1 MTANVLGLD
10 TGLANAGAARITT
23 DGRVDTWAFET
34 PRLDADAPAAD
45 TAARIRTVVRWC
57 VGRATTDTALVVVE
71 ELPHAT
77 EFGQHD
83 VRAAILWGVVDQLAR
98 HGLLVALVN
107 PTSMK
112 ARIAGNGRADKAQ
125 VRHAVRHLYPR
136 QGLDRIGPDQADAV
150 GLATLGI
157 SRLAAIVGEP
167 WRGPW
172 LDQRSL
178 NLEAGFTW
186 PRELRVDPATRP
198 RQLPM
203 YEVFSHR

>member
-10 TGLANAGAARITT
+10 TGLANAGAARITI
-23 DGRVDTWAFET
+23 DGRVDTWHLET
-34 PRLDADAPAAD
+34 PTLDDPTPGD
-45 TAARIRTVVRWC
+45 TADRIRTVVRWC
-57 VGRATTDTALVVVE
+57 VGRASTDTVLAVVE

-83 VRAAILWGVVDQLAR
+83 VRAAILWGVVGQLHR

-112 ARIAGNGRADKAQ
+112 ARITGNGRADKTL
-125 VRHAVRHLYPR
+125 VRSAVRQLYPR

-150 GLATLGI
+150 GLATLGVC
-157 SRLAAIVGEP
+157 RLAEIRGEP

-172 LDQRSL
+172 LGQRSL

-186 PRELRVDPATRP
+186 PRELRVDPTTRP